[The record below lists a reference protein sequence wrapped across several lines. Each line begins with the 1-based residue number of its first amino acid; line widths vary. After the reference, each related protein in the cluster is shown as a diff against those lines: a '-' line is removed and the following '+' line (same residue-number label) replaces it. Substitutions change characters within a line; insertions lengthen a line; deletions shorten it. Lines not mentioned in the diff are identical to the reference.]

1 MQSNDALAV
10 SVPLAS
16 LGGVGVSTVANAW
29 SLSLTRGEKY
39 GFCFA

>member
-16 LGGVGVSTVANAW
+16 LGGAGVRTVANAR
-29 SLSLTRGEKY
+29 SLS
-39 GFCFA
+39 